1 MKITWYGHSAFGL
14 EFGGNKILIDPF
26 LKGNPAFTN
35 DSFEETIKGTTHIAL
50 THGHSDHVGDTI
62 EIAKQTG
69 AKVIAN
75 YDLCMWLGKKG
86 VENID
91 PGNTGGTLQQTG
103 SQKSGFSVTFVQAQH
118 SSCHVDENG
127 VSHALGNAN
136 GLVFHIEGEKS
147 VYHMGDTDI
156 FGDMALIQELH
167 QPQIGIVPIG
177 DRFTMGAAVA
187 ALSCSRYFQFEDI
200 FPAHYASFDV
210 LEKTADSFINALEK
224 QGEKVKTPKVGE
236 AIEV

>member
-1 MKITWYGHSAFGL
+1 MKITWYGHSAFAL
-14 EFGGNKILIDPF
+14 EFGKNKILIDPF
-26 LKGNPAFTN
+26 LKDNP
-35 DSFEETIKGTTHIAL
+35 SFPNETFEDAIKGTTHIAL

-69 AKVIAN
+69 AKVIGN
-75 YDLCMWLGKKG
+75 YDLCMWLAKKG

-91 PGNTGGTLQQTG
+91 PGNTGGTLHQSG
-103 SQKSGFSVTFVQAQH
+103 NQKSGFSVTFVQAQH
-118 SSCHVDENG
+118 SSCHTDEEG
-127 VSHALGNAN
+127 TSHALGNAN

-177 DRFTMGAAVA
+177 DRFTMGSAIA
-187 ALSCSRYFQFEDI
+187 ALSCSRYFQFENI

-210 LEKTADSFINALEK
+210 LEKTADSFIAALEK

-236 AIEV
+236 TIEV

>member
-1 MKITWYGHSAFGL
+1 MKITWYGHSAFSL
-14 EFGGNKILIDPF
+14 EFGSNKILIDPF
-26 LKGNPAFTN
+26 LKDNPAFA
-35 DSFEETIKGTTHIAL
+35 DQSFEDVIKGTTHIAL
-50 THGHSDHVGDTI
+50 THGHYDHMGDTV
-62 EIAKQTG
+62 EIAKETG

-75 YDLCMWLGKKG
+75 FDVCMWLAKKG

-91 PGNTGGTLQQTG
+91 PGNTGGTLQQA
-103 SQKSGFSVTFVQAQH
+103 GFSVTLVHAQH
-118 SSCHVDENG
+118 SSCFLDEDG
-127 VSHALGNAN
+127 ISHAMGHSN

-156 FGDMALIQELH
+156 FGDMSLIQELH

-187 ALSCSRYFQFEDI
+187 ALSCRRFFQFEDI

-210 LEKTADSFINALEK
+210 LEQTADSFINALEGH
-224 QGEKVKTPKVGE
+224 GEKVKTPKVGE
-236 AIEV
+236 AVEV

>member
-26 LKGNPAFTN
+26 LKGNPAFTI